1 MRLLSLQSDLWD
13 QYPGAYGSVRQ
24 EVAVLMGEAPL
35 TPQNPLRRLDPEERD
50 AERTA
55 FDNLCENLSHQM
67 SFYRALYP
75 VLPYMVKLLGQKA
88 GDFQWQLLIFSE
100 IGLCLAAD
108 TPWEHESEKNVP
120 AEILDSYRE
129 ATQIF
134 AQWAERF
141 LKENR
146 KKLRQE
152 EIYERRRFCLGLYAL
167 LGDRREA
174 FAMVM
179 NRFETCYVQCTHCG
193 YLDED
198 LELIDGK
205 QRRKIQPVHF

>member
-1 MRLLSLQSDLWD
+1 
-13 QYPGAYGSVRQ
+13 
-24 EVAVLMGEAPL
+24 
-35 TPQNPLRRLDPEERD
+35 
-50 AERTA
+50 
-55 FDNLCENLSHQM
+55 M

-146 KKLRQE
+146 KNLRQE

-179 NRFETCYVQCTHCG
+179 NRFETCYVQCKFCG